1 MNHINIRQ
9 VASFSKR
16 LLEAEKKSTDS
27 KNSDEQNDHIRNVF
41 EQECN
46 LEVIQ
51 ALSEKA
57 NSKEDD
63 VWKKRQVDVGSIT
76 IR

>member
-9 VASFSKR
+9 VSSFSKR
-16 LLEAEKKSTDS
+16 LLEAEKKYTDS
-27 KNSDEQNDHIRNVF
+27 KNSDEQNEHFRNVF